1 MKKSWVCFVQ
11 HSLRYLFFTFYEFM
25 ESKNI
30 IWDYWLRFS
39 TYGENLISGIKGSF
53 LCLPFLP
60 LVFCALGECA
70 CKMATTQGIF
80 PKSFTDCSHHSLFL
94 GVLIISRNI
103 LKHLLHLR
111 VVLDSGA
118 NVGPGQGT
126 KCINRSSNPSG
137 EKWMLKDRHVK
148 CHGGC
153 FKRKISSLTTV
164 ILGWKGG
171 KHQKLIL
178 LVSLWTVLIKRIENL
193 PANLE
198 LVSMY

>member
-1 MKKSWVCFVQ
+1 M
-11 HSLRYLFFTFYEFM
+11 
-25 ESKNI
+25 
-30 IWDYWLRFS
+30 
-39 TYGENLISGIKGSF
+39 

-80 PKSFTDCSHHSLFL
+80 PKSFTDCSQHSLFL
-94 GVLIISRNI
+94 GVLIISKNI
-103 LKHLLHLR
+103 LNHLLHLR

-137 EKWMLKDRHVK
+137 DKWMLKDRHVK

-171 KHQKLIL
+171 KHRKLIL
-178 LVSLWTVLIKRIENL
+178 LVSLWTVLTKRIENL